1 MQNKKKDGK
10 KMTRVMVVDDEKDL
24 REMIE
29 LLLKKEGYETQTA
42 ENGEDFLN
50 KVDKFQPEL
59 VTLDVMMPGLKTRE
73 ILEEIK
79 NKKSK
84 PKIILLTV
92 VQFSKEEAKK
102 LSEMGVVEYIRK
114 PFDFEYLVGAVNKWT
129 IIQDH

>member
-1 MQNKKKDGK
+1 
-10 KMTRVMVVDDEKDL
+10 MTRVMVVDDEKDL

>member
-1 MQNKKKDGK
+1 
-10 KMTRVMVVDDEKDL
+10 MTKVMVVDDEKDL

-50 KVDKFQPEL
+50 KVDKFQPDL